1 MRTKLYLLL
10 LFFFPLV
17 WTACENGDGPE
28 GPEEPALEEMRTV
41 LVYMA
46 ADNSLAKFTFG
57 DLDEL
62 KAGWLQMKNT
72 SGMHLLVY
80 IDTGTPRLVELE
92 KKGTEV
98 VETIVKE
105 YEKRNSVGVAETQEV
120 FDDVF
125 KNPLY
130 QAGSY
135 GLIYWSHGDGWIPY
149 PVPSSRWVGQDTG
162 NGDHRMNIAELTEI
176 LQKAPHFDFLMFDAC
191 FMQSIEVAY
200 ELRDYCDYYIG
211 FPAENPGPGAAYD
224 KMLPFMF
231 QKGMSK
237 EMAAAT
243 FEVYDKI
250 FVADKIGTNEN
261 WTMGTAIG
269 VLKTSELE
277 NLAAATAKALSGIAE
292 ADGKT
297 LRSSVFDYDRRS
309 AWSSS
314 HVGYYDFA
322 EMMEVLVTDPSLY
335 ADWKQ
340 AYAAAS
346 VYWATTPMIYSMYG
360 GMFSMERTSGV
371 SHYIPMDSKLSAVEA
386 YRSMDWYKE
395 AGLSQ
400 IGW

>member
-17 WTACENGDGPE
+17 WTACESGDEPE
-28 GPEEPALEEMRTV
+28 GPEEPTLEEKRTV

-57 DLDEL
+57 DLEEL

-80 IDTGTPRLVELE
+80 VDTGTPRLVELE
-92 KKGTEV
+92 KKGAEV

-105 YEKRNSVGVAETQEV
+105 YESRNSVGVAETQEV

-135 GLIYWSHGDGWIPY
+135 GLVYWSHGDGWIPY

-200 ELRDYCDYYIG
+200 ELRNYCDYYIG

-224 KMLPFMF
+224 VMLPYMF
-231 QKGMSK
+231 QNGKAK
-237 EMAAAT
+237 EMAAST
-243 FEVYDKI
+243 FEVYDKAY
-250 FVADKIGTNEN
+250 VADKVGTNEN

-297 LRSSVFDYDRRS
+297 LRSSVFNYDRRS
-309 AWSSS
+309 TLSSS
-314 HVGYYDFA
+314 YVGYYDFA
-322 EMMEVLVTDPSLY
+322 EMMKMLVTDSSLY

-340 AYAAAS
+340 AYDAAS
-346 VYWATTPMIYSMYG
+346 VYWATTPMIYSMSG
-360 GMFSMERTSGV
+360 GMFSMERASGV
-371 SHYIPMDSKLSAVEA
+371 SHYIPTDSKPSAAEA
-386 YRSMDWYKE
+386 YRSMAWYE
-395 AGLSQ
+395 EVGLSR